1 MMFFTHI
8 KQLLNM
14 TKLTLVITLLVLA
27 GCKLPSPKN
36 RNQHFNRFSS
46 STIETKSS
54 PTSETRLMPDVT
66 NTDVDGTG
74 RKLQSAGLTVRVKR
88 QKTLAES
95 HDRKIIV
102 LPEIIRSFQP
112 STWSHMIAAQEPAE
126 GTPVHPGSVVTLIA
140 GIHHGAGPFKPWL
153 KAHGSAVN
161 RRGDVRCR
169 DCHTQTYCSGCHS
182 TRENNPGSK

>member
-1 MMFFTHI
+1 
-8 KQLLNM
+8 M
-14 TKLTLVITLLVLA
+14 TKLTLAITLLVLA

-36 RNQHFNRFSS
+36 GNPYFKIFSLS
-46 STIETKSS
+46 AIETKLS
-54 PTSETRLMPDVT
+54 PTSEICLMPDVT

-74 RKLQSAGLTVRVKR
+74 RKLQSAGLTVRVTR

-95 HDRKIIV
+95 RDKKMIV
-102 LPEIIRSFQP
+102 LPEIMRSFQP

-140 GIHHGAGPFKPWL
+140 GIHHGAGPFQAWL
-153 KAHGSAVN
+153 KAHGSAVT

-169 DCHTQTYCSGCHS
+169 DCHLQTYCSDCHS
-182 TRENNPGSK
+182 TLKNGPGNK